1 VLYEKCLPLALKAL
15 ERKENN
21 IDLSNFLVEWR
32 LKLDKADNERFLSFF
47 QKVIAVLSESSLL
60 LIYSSPNPVAS

>member
-1 VLYEKCLPLALKAL
+1 MLYEKCLPLALKAL